1 MTSLLVASVGGHLK
15 QLHGLLPRLQGVDRD
30 VLWVTFDTHMSR
42 SLLEGERV
50 RFVDYTNSRDY
61 LNVARNSRLAVRVLR
76 EEPIDQVISTGSGIA
91 FSFIPLARAKGIPC
105 HYIESAARSSGP
117 SLTGR
122 ALRMVPGVN
131 TYTQYEGWS
140 GGAWRYIGSVFD
152 AFEAGPEGGARDVRR
167 IVVTLGTNK
176 SLGFRRLV
184 ERLVE
189 VIPPDVDVLWQTG
202 GTDLTGIDVDA
213 TPFMSSQE
221 LDAAMR
227 EADAVVAHAG
237 IGSALA
243 ALEAGRAPI
252 LVPREEAHGEAADD
266 HQRRIADELAGRGLA
281 ISRRVDEL
289 GWEDVRAAAAMR
301 VGYAASPP
309 PMELAA

>member
-15 QLHGLLPRLQGVDRD
+15 QLHELLPRLQGVDRD

-61 LNVARNSRLAVRVLR
+61 LNVARNSRLAARVLR
-76 EEPIDQVISTGSGIA
+76 EEAIDQVISTGSGIA
-91 FSFIPLARAKGIPC
+91 FSFMPLARAKGIPC

-152 AFEAGPEGGARDVRR
+152 AFESGPAGGRQEVRR

-189 VIPPDVDVLWQTG
+189 AIPPGVDVLWQTG
-202 GTDLTGIDVDA
+202 GTDLSGIEVEA
-213 TPFMSSQE
+213 TPFLSAQE
-221 LDAAMR
+221 LDVAMR
-227 EADAVVAHAG
+227 DADVVVAHAG

-243 ALEAGRAPI
+243 ALEAGRCPI
-252 LVPREEAHGEAADD
+252 LVPREQAHGEAADD
-266 HQRRIADELAGRGLA
+266 HQRKIADELAGRGLA
-281 ISRRVDEL
+281 ISRTVDEL
-289 GWEDVRAAAAMR
+289 GWGDIEAAAAMR
-301 VGYAASPP
+301 VESAASPP